1 MGVQLTPKSGETV
14 LLYGGSFDP
23 PHRAHIQLPQQ
34 AKQAINADH
43 LAFIPVA
50 NQPHKQNQTGAKHR
64 LAMLELALANEPDCH
79 ILDLE
84 IKRNGPSYTIDT
96 LKELKKLWGNNVIL
110 RLLFGADQLA
120 NFDRWKDWQ
129 QILKLAKPVVMQRPG
144 QLAIRV
150 PKGMNIAYW
159 AQCITQVDRIDI
171 SSTDLRNQLANGQP
185 VDQTIVSQNV
195 QQYIQ
200 QNHLYLNQA
209 QG

>member
-34 AKQAINADH
+34 AKQAIGADY

-50 NQPHKQNQTGAKHR
+50 NQPLKQNQTDAKHR
-64 LAMLELALANEPDCH
+64 LAMLKLALADEPDCH

-84 IKRNGPSYTIDT
+84 IKRHGPSYTIDT
-96 LKELKKLWGNNVIL
+96 LKQLKKFWGNDVTL

-129 QILKLAKPVVMQRPG
+129 QILQLAQPLVMQRPG

-159 AQCITQVDRIDI
+159 AKCIIQVDRIDI
-171 SSTDLRNQLANGQP
+171 SSTDLRNQLANNEP
-185 VDQTIVSQNV
+185 VDQAIVPQSV

-200 QNHLYLNQA
+200 RHRLYL
-209 QG
+209 